1 MDKQKLVN
9 VLLELRSASIA
20 LGINPSEDDYKKL
33 IHKYDIIFAGN
44 NLNTIYT
51 DEFNHC
57 LKTKFDIDISI
68 EELNQ
73 LIPNICSG
81 LNMSY
86 EPFISATDF
95 ENPNPLIKCYSII
108 LY

>member
-1 MDKQKLVN
+1 MDKQKLVG

-20 LGINPSEDDYKKL
+20 LGLNPSEDDYKKL
-33 IHKYDIIFAGN
+33 IHKYDMIFAGN
-44 NLNTIYT
+44 KLNTIYT

-57 LKTKFDIDISI
+57 LKSKFDIDISI

-73 LIPNICSG
+73 LIPNICSA
-81 LNMSY
+81 LNMSF

-95 ENPNPLIKCYSII
+95 GKPNPQIVSYSIA